1 LSTQSVKATV
11 GNGQYARTYSDTAT
25 DGQWTGNVLLDDLAS
40 NNLGLTQAGQAVTHL
55 PVQYEGG
62 LCAWRIQSTQTLK
75 VKRQGF
81 GVKGSLHCW
90 ESNAV
95 PAYTIQSDDILTVY
109 PMAMSANPQQFNAM
123 MLIQTGNGTEFF
135 SASNVLDD
143 TATALTSTES
153 GQTLGDLF
161 FGRTITGLWVCLEDG
176 ATLTEVEVFDEAG
189 GEVWSTRGSVRLPTA
204 GGLSAHYNLY
214 AGGLGIPIRK
224 GFTIKVTG
232 VAGA

>member
-1 LSTQSVKATV
+1 MTTQTITATV
-11 GNGQYARTYSDTAT
+11 GSSTFSRSFNDTST

-40 NNLGLTQAGQAVTHL
+40 NNLGLTQAGQVVSHL
-55 PVQYEGG
+55 PLQYEGG

-95 PAYTIQSDDILTVY
+95 PSYTIASDDILTVY
-109 PMAMSANPQQFNAM
+109 PMAMSPNPQQFNAM
-123 MLIQTGNGTEFF
+123 MLIQTSSGTEFF
-135 SASNVLDD
+135 SASNVADE

-161 FGRTITGLWVCLEDG
+161 FGRTVTGLWVCLEDG
-176 ATLTEVEVFDEAG
+176 ATLQEVEVFDEAG
-189 GEVWSTRGSVRLPTA
+189 GEVWSARGSVRLPTM
-204 GGLSAHYNLY
+204 GGTSAHYNLH
-214 AGGLGIPIRK
+214 ASGLGIPIRK